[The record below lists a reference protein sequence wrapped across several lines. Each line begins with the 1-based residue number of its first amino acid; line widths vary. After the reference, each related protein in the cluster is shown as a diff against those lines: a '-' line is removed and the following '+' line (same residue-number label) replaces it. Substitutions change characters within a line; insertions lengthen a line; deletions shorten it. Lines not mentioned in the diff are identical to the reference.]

1 LRTSDFN
8 YFLPPE
14 RIASH
19 PSPARDASRLL
30 VLDRKAGQRQ
40 HAYFRDINAL
50 LPPASLLVVNDTRVL
65 PARLRGTKVT
75 GGAMEII
82 LTRKVDPD
90 VNSDA
95 RPHDLGTEV
104 WEALGRGIPKADPH
118 PTFVFGGGLA
128 VTVLERRE
136 RGALLVSVQPPPGQ
150 EVLSALES
158 FGEVPLPPYIEAARR
173 QMIPGDDGRA
183 TESDRQR
190 YQSVYAAHP
199 GAVAAPTAG
208 LHFTTELLQSLAA
221 AGHSIVPVTLHVGPG
236 TFRPVECD
244 DVADH
249 RMDVERYDIPPATAA
264 AINDAR
270 QTGRP
275 VVAVGTTVVRT
286 LESAARAVQRG
297 AAIPSGR
304 GDSRLFLVPGDEF
317 LVVTDLVTNFHL
329 PRSTLLMLVAAF
341 AGREQVLS
349 AYEEAVA
356 RSYRFYSYGDA
367 MLITHQRGP
376 A

>member
-1 LRTSDFN
+1 MRTSDFN

-30 VLDRKAGQRQ
+30 VLDRKTGERQ
-40 HAYFRDINAL
+40 HSYFRDINAL
-50 LPPASLLVVNDTRVL
+50 LPPRSLLVVNDTRVL
-65 PARLRGTKVT
+65 PARLRGTKAT

-82 LTRKVDPD
+82 LTQKVDPD

-95 RPHDLGTEV
+95 SARDFGTEV
-104 WEALGRGIPKADPH
+104 WEALGRGIPKAEPH
-118 PTFVFGGGLA
+118 PRFVFGDGLI
-128 VTVLERRE
+128 VTVVERRE

-150 EVLSALES
+150 DVLSALES
-158 FGEVPLPPYIEAARR
+158 AGEVPLPPYIEAARR
-173 QMIPGDDGRA
+173 QTIPGDDGRA
-183 TESDRQR
+183 TEADRQR

-208 LHFTTELLQSLAA
+208 LHFTTELLHSLAA

-244 DVADH
+244 DIADH
-249 RMDVERYDIPPATAA
+249 RLDVERYDIPAATAA

-286 LESAARAVQRG
+286 LESAARVAERG
-297 AAIPSGR
+297 PIPAGR
-304 GDSRLFLVPGDEF
+304 GESRLFLVPGDEF

-341 AGREQVLS
+341 AGREQILS
-349 AYEEAVA
+349 AYEEAIA
-356 RSYRFYSYGDA
+356 QSYRFYSYGDA
-367 MLITHQRGP
+367 MLITHQR
-376 A
+376 ARA